1 MLHTCSKVLN
11 QLYLGN
17 AAASKDLQFL
27 KGKGITHVLV
37 CADECQVCFPEHF
50 EYKVLPLEDTIDFQ
64 ILNYFQESFEFLEA
78 SISEG
83 GTVFVHCRMG
93 ASRSASIV
101 VAFVMKKLGY
111 SFKKAFKFV
120 KKLHPDTH
128 PNFGF
133 QKQLSSYSKQLPKK
147 QCCII

>member
-1 MLHTCSKVLN
+1 MLHTCSKILN

-17 AAASKDLQFL
+17 AVASKDLQFL

-37 CADECQVCFPEHF
+37 CADDCQVCFPEHF

-78 SISEG
+78 SISGG

-101 VAFVMKKLGY
+101 V
-111 SFKKAFKFV
+111 AFKFV

-147 QCCII
+147 HCCII